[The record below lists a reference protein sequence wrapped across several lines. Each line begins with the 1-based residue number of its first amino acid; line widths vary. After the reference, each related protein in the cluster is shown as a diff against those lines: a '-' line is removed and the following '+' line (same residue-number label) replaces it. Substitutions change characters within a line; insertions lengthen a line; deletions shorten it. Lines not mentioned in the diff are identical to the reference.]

1 MAMNTAGRKGRSR
14 AAPARL
20 PFLSHARSFG
30 GTMDHNVSPDI
41 GLRRLIRQCRNEFRS
56 PENLNHYTEEDFR
69 EAERKYIRFCLTGN
83 PVNPAEFGA
92 DWFMGNRN

>member
-1 MAMNTAGRKGRSR
+1 MKHT
-14 AAPARL
+14 
-20 PFLSHARSFG
+20 
-30 GTMDHNVSPDI
+30 VSPDI

-83 PVNPAEFGA
+83 PVDPAGYGA
-92 DWFMGNRN
+92 ECFAGDRP